1 MRHFLLAIMM
11 IAGITGTRA
20 QQVNFGAEA
29 GLSLSSMAIRHQ
41 GEQVKA
47 GMTPGVKAGVIGD
60 VRFNDMF
67 SIQPGLY
74 YNQKG
79 YDHNGVKTA
88 LPYAELPVN
97 FQFRFPLWHGH
108 FFTGG
113 GPYAAYLLSGNKSVA
128 FEAQHAENTISDI
141 KPFDMGINI
150 NGGYLLRGSAFIR
163 ANAGFGFMNL
173 NRHGNTENVL
183 RNCSLSFTLGYILSQ

>member
-1 MRHFLLAIMM
+1 MRCFLLAIIM
-11 IAGITGTRA
+11 IAGIMGTKA
-20 QQVNFGAEA
+20 QRVNFGAEA

-47 GMTPGVKAGVIGD
+47 GMTPGLKAGVIGD

-67 SIQPGLY
+67 SVQPGLY
-74 YNQKG
+74 FNQKG
-79 YDHNGVKTA
+79 YTDNGIKTT

-97 FQFRFPLWHGH
+97 FQFRFPAWHGH

-113 GPYAAYLLSGNKSVA
+113 GPYAAYLLNDKNIA
-128 FEAQHAENTISDI
+128 FENQHIENTISNV

-173 NRHGNTENVL
+173 NGNGNTENAL
-183 RNCSLSFTLGYILSQ
+183 RNCSLSFTLGYMLSQ